1 MQPIEIDLTGL
12 KGQFNLDDK
21 TIDQLTEVC
30 VQAVTAAVFS
40 NWEALAKKE
49 LHSTLPEYLQN
60 LNVVDK
66 GRFAKQ
72 IILTGTLPTMVEQG
86 ASPFDLKEHF
96 QKSKYVK
103 YTVPVY
109 NRKGKMVYPGG
120 DWYLTIPFRHG
131 TPGIVGQAGFANEMP
146 QEIYDLMVHRAA
158 RVPLQKSEIPE
169 PFDVPRTRAA
179 IFERET
185 GKLIYDEYEH
195 KSSIYEGLTKRP
207 AAYGKTVQNTYGT
220 FRRAGAN
227 SDPLSWIHKGLEAR
241 HLADKAVEQ
250 TDVEEIVT
258 NEVYQFLDDVL

>member
-120 DWYLTIPFRHG
+120 DW
-131 TPGIVGQAGFANEMP
+131 
-146 QEIYDLMVHRAA
+146 
-158 RVPLQKSEIPE
+158 
-169 PFDVPRTRAA
+169 
-179 IFERET
+179 
-185 GKLIYDEYEH
+185 
-195 KSSIYEGLTKRP
+195 
-207 AAYGKTVQNTYGT
+207 
-220 FRRAGAN
+220 
-227 SDPLSWIHKGLEAR
+227 
-241 HLADKAVEQ
+241 
-250 TDVEEIVT
+250 
-258 NEVYQFLDDVL
+258 